1 MTQLVA
7 GKDYVGP
14 LVEDGGPFVWTDAP
28 SLSSGVLSHYR
39 LAVKDIISVRG
50 RISTCGSPA
59 FASSPVAPIDAAV
72 VSRLRRAAI
81 QIVGGVA
88 MHELAFGVTGINSFQ
103 GMPAHP
109 VAIDRIPGGSSS
121 GSAVA
126 VAGSWADVTL
136 CTDSGGSARIPAA
149 LCGVIGYKPT
159 YGAISMSGIMPLA
172 PSLDHVGVMARDLR
186 SLASVLRC
194 LGLKIGGSG
203 FDRTAPL
210 RIGVAAGNWSHG
222 DTVVQGA
229 MSMAMH
235 RLGDSGFDLEQTL
248 LPSHG
253 LVHELSTIIMF
264 AEAAATHC
272 HIEPA
277 RRELIGEDVRARLE
291 LGEKISAVDYLD
303 ARARSLTVKRMID
316 ELLERHDVL
325 ITPTVSIVAPLVSE
339 SGNGDIAASLVSNT
353 RLANLTG
360 HPAMTLPLE
369 STGLPVGLQL
379 IAATDS
385 RLIEAASMISHLLA
399 A

>member
-1 MTQLVA
+1 MA
-7 GKDYVGP
+7 GKESVGP
-14 LVEDGGPFVWTDAP
+14 FVEDGGPFVWTDAP
-28 SLSSGVLSHYR
+28 APTSGALSHYR

-59 FASSPVAPIDAAV
+59 FASSPVAPADALV
-72 VSRLRRAAI
+72 VNRLRRAAI

-88 MHELAFGVTGINSFQ
+88 MHELAFGVTGINDFQ
-103 GMPAHP
+103 GMPEHP
-109 VAIDRIPGGSSS
+109 EDRDRIPGGSSS

-126 VAGSWADVTL
+126 VAGSWADVTV

-149 LCGVIGYKPT
+149 LCGVIGYKPA
-159 YGAISMSGIMPLA
+159 YGAISMNGIMALA

-186 SLASVLRC
+186 SLAAVLRV
-194 LGLKIGGSG
+194 LGVKIGGSG
-203 FDRTAPL
+203 FDRSTPL
-210 RIGVAAGNWSHG
+210 RIGVAAGDWSHG
-222 DTVVQGA
+222 DPVVQSA
-229 MSMAMH
+229 MTMASH
-235 RLGDSGFDLEQTL
+235 RFVESGFKLEPTL

-264 AEAAATHC
+264 AEAAATHSR
-272 HIEPA
+272 IEPE
-277 RRELIGEDVRARLE
+277 RRELIGEDVRSRLE
-291 LGEKISAVDYLD
+291 LGARISASDYLD
-303 ARARSLTVKRMID
+303 ARARSMTLKRMLD
-316 ELLERHDVL
+316 ELLEHHDVL
-325 ITPTVSIVAPLVSE
+325 ITPTVPVVAPLVSE
-339 SGNGDIAASLVSNT
+339 SGNRDVAATLVSNT

-385 RLIEAASMISHLLA
+385 RLMEAASMISHLLA